1 MYKFQ
6 DSLDELSKDY
16 KTSYHAGELS
26 SLYKKHTEAKQMLE
40 TESDAEMKLLAE
52 EEVKSLEE
60 QIDNFETIIQNIL
73 DKDKEEAEEMPE
85 TAQEANTAADAP
97 DTAPGSA
104 CAPSPP
110 TEPATPAE
118 WVDRVEACGCTRRV
132 QMAGPRGTWA
142 LGYLVRRCEGHS
154 GGRR

>member
-1 MYKFQ
+1 VIIDPDQLPMFPAAAVSSEPTGWWA
-6 DSLDELSKDY
+6 D
-16 KTSYHAGELS
+16 AGRF
-26 SLYKKHTEAKQMLE
+26 M
-40 TESDAEMKLLAE
+40 
-52 EEVKSLEE
+52 VG
-60 QIDNFETIIQNIL
+60 
-73 DKDKEEAEEMPE
+73 EAEEMPE

-104 CAPSPP
+104 CAPTPP

-118 WVDRVEACGCTRRV
+118 WVDRVEACGCRRRV

-142 LGYLVRRCEGHS
+142 LGYRVERCEGHS